1 MMKNKKAVAT
11 IGVLG
16 VLALG
21 GASYAALQSDNDDA
35 NNEVTKTA
43 SAKSSSTGST
53 KKIAV
58 TTYPTTAQTGDASSK
73 VTADGTVDLSKMKV
87 TGSGVKVSDKTITIS
102 KGGTYYMTGSASD
115 AQIVVDAGDKD
126 EVTIIMNGVNL
137 TSTTGPA
144 IYEKNADKT
153 IISSANNSINLID
166 GGTIADTDEEKAA
179 IYATHDL
186 TFKGDGVVAI
196 NSDSKDAV
204 YTKDD
209 LKIKSGTVFA
219 KAIKDGL
226 VGHDSVHITD
236 GTVNVSAGDDAIES
250 NQDNDENKGLVE
262 ITGGDV
268 TVATG
273 TEDGNHGI
281 SAERKLVISGGKIA
295 VTSSYEGM
303 QANEIDIDGGE
314 TTISSTDDAVNASGS
329 YKTPIL
335 NITAGKLVF
344 LAGGDGLDSNGDITM
359 SGGTV
364 EAMISSSPDNEAVDL
379 DGTLTF
385 TGGTMLYGGTGTGA
399 TFDNAYVKLP
409 SGVKQGDKVTVVDDA
424 NKTIASY
431 TVNADG
437 DTVAVASTDIK
448 SGSTYKVTVN
458 GTTTEVTAGTGL
470 TEGMAGGGPAGGM
483 R

>member
-196 NSDSKDAV
+196 NGDSKDAV

-226 VGHDSVHITD
+226 V
-236 GTVNVSAGDDAIES
+236 GDDAIES

>member
-1 MMKNKKAVAT
+1 
-11 IGVLG
+11 
-16 VLALG
+16 
-21 GASYAALQSDNDDA
+21 
-35 NNEVTKTA
+35 
-43 SAKSSSTGST
+43 
-53 KKIAV
+53 
-58 TTYPTTAQTGDASSK
+58 
-73 VTADGTVDLSKMKV
+73 
-87 TGSGVKVSDKTITIS
+87 
-102 KGGTYYMTGSASD
+102 
-115 AQIVVDAGDKD
+115 
-126 EVTIIMNGVNL
+126 
-137 TSTTGPA
+137 
-144 IYEKNADKT
+144 
-153 IISSANNSINLID
+153 
-166 GGTIADTDEEKAA
+166 
-179 IYATHDL
+179 
-186 TFKGDGVVAI
+186 
-196 NSDSKDAV
+196 
-204 YTKDD
+204 
-209 LKIKSGTVFA
+209 
-219 KAIKDGL
+219 
-226 VGHDSVHITD
+226 
-236 GTVNVSAGDDAIES
+236 
-250 NQDNDENKGLVE
+250 
-262 ITGGDV
+262 
-268 TVATG
+268 
-273 TEDGNHGI
+273 
-281 SAERKLVISGGKIA
+281 
-295 VTSSYEGM
+295 M

-364 EAMISSSPDNEAVDL
+364 EAMINSSPDNEAVDL

-437 DTVAVASTDIK
+437 DTVAVASNDIK

>member
-35 NNEVTKTA
+35 NNEVTKTT
-43 SAKSSSTGST
+43 SAKSSSTSSA

-196 NSDSKDAV
+196 NGDSKDAV

-329 YKTPIL
+329 YKTPIW
-335 NITAGKLVF
+335 
-344 LAGGDGLDSNGDITM
+344 
-359 SGGTV
+359 
-364 EAMISSSPDNEAVDL
+364 
-379 DGTLTF
+379 
-385 TGGTMLYGGTGTGA
+385 
-399 TFDNAYVKLP
+399 
-409 SGVKQGDKVTVVDDA
+409 
-424 NKTIASY
+424 
-431 TVNADG
+431 
-437 DTVAVASTDIK
+437 
-448 SGSTYKVTVN
+448 
-458 GTTTEVTAGTGL
+458 
-470 TEGMAGGGPAGGM
+470 
-483 R
+483 